1 MSSIQIQQKGI
12 TSIPADAI
20 VNAANTWLW
29 AGGGVCGV
37 IFNKAGMKE
46 LTDACNT
53 IGHCDEGSAVITP
66 GFNCPCK
73 LIIHA
78 VGPHYTDGK
87 QGEPDALY
95 GAY

>member
-1 MSSIQIQQKGI
+1 
-12 TSIPADAI
+12 
-20 VNAANTWLW
+20 
-29 AGGGVCGV
+29 
-37 IFNKAGMKE
+37 MKE